1 MGDSRDTATQ
11 HSQPSTRAAELLHD
25 NNFEEFVDV
34 APVTPIRRAP
44 FADDPAVGARGLRTH
59 QRLLDAALEAFGESG
74 YDRASL
80 DRIGE
85 LAGCSRVTVYQY
97 FSGKDELFRSLATQV
112 TNQMGAALEV
122 LDAITPDAAGRAAL
136 LAYYSRLADIEARYE
151 PILRAFG
158 AAAADDASLVGA
170 AAAITRRG
178 VGPFEARVVG
188 TDLPSRVLDPIVEL
202 LGTGVIATLSRMSIL
217 RAAAP
222 EFYGRE
228 RVEAALADVAH
239 RVLFGALPGVNV
251 HPSQSGLKPPI
262 FRYSREA
269 TATFERAGDLD
280 TQAAQPGKRTL
291 RAMLGVA
298 NRLIADSGYR
308 GLRIDDVVKAAGVSR
323 GSFYTY
329 FENIDDFV
337 CVIGLRAI
345 QQLSAVVRERPEVPV
360 RANLRPWL
368 RRYADVHVT
377 TGPLV
382 NVWIEA
388 IEGPLRNE
396 RAAVIDWGRRRMATM
411 LSERALGDADIDAVI
426 LAAIIEEFGS
436 KTCTK
441 AELDAVLLV
450 IERGFLVPDPNTVNG
465 TPRR

>member
-1 MGDSRDTATQ
+1 M
-11 HSQPSTRAAELLHD
+11 
-25 NNFEEFVDV
+25 

-74 YDRASL
+74 YDRTSL
-80 DRIGE
+80 DRIAE

-112 TNQMGAALEV
+112 ANQMGAALEV
-122 LDAITPDAAGRAAL
+122 LDPITPDAAGRAAL
-136 LAYYSRLADIEARYE
+136 LAYFSRLADIEARYE

-158 AAAADDASLVGA
+158 AAAANDASLVGG
-170 AAAITRRG
+170 AAAITRRS
-178 VGPFEARVVG
+178 VGPFEARVAG
-188 TDLPSRVLDPIVEL
+188 TDLPLRLLDPIVEL

-222 EFYGRE
+222 DCYSRE
-228 RVEAALADVAH
+228 RVDAALADVAH
-239 RVLFGALPGVNV
+239 RALFGPLPGVNV
-251 HPSQSGLKPPI
+251 HPRPSDVTPPI
-262 FRYSREA
+262 LRYSPQA
-269 TATFERAGDLD
+269 TANFERAHDLD
-280 TQAAQPGKRTL
+280 AQAALPGKRTL
-291 RAMLGVA
+291 RAMLGIA
-298 NRLIADSGYR
+298 NRLIAERGYR
-308 GLRIDDVVKAAGVSR
+308 GLRIDDVVKAAEVSR

-337 CVIGLRAI
+337 CVMGLRAI
-345 QQLSAVVRERPEVPV
+345 QQLSAVVRERPDVPV
-360 RANLRPWL
+360 RTALRPWL
-368 RRYADVHVT
+368 RRYAEVHVT

-388 IEGPLRNE
+388 IEGPLRDE

-411 LSERALGDADIDAVI
+411 LSARALGDVDIDAVI
-426 LAAIIEEFGS
+426 LVAIIEEFGS
-436 KTCTK
+436 KTSTK
-441 AELDAVLLV
+441 AELDAVLLL
-450 IERGFLVPDPNTVNG
+450 IERAFLNPDPGTGNG